1 MQTKSIARQIIMSV
15 MPFLIISSVVYVLV
29 CYYISYHNINDSIDA
44 KMLESLNVAH
54 QNMQNE
60 LNANAAIAKGF
71 AAFAATSDEE
81 MLMPSAFEDY
91 LKIMVATNEN
101 TVGGGIWYEPYRYN
115 ADRYYFGPYTFKEND
130 QVFFTAE
137 YENTINYHEMDWYTS
152 GKDSLGEI
160 IWSDAYHDPVPDVS
174 MVTATQAMFD
184 SAGKFVGV
192 STADMALD
200 VIRQIVS
207 QVHVGATGHAFLLG
221 RTGEYIYFEGM
232 NKGVTEFMHEDENP
246 AFAVLGNYLLEHES
260 GTTSLVHND
269 QKNRIYFMTLPS
281 VQWKLGIAIQEDEIG
296 SSMRSQILLSA
307 AIPLLGLVL
316 SAFAL
321 VRVAQQL
328 QQVTKKVNA
337 VAIRAAGGD
346 LDAQIEVTASD
357 EFGVMEQQLNIMI
370 ANMREMS
377 KQAEERLHEAQ
388 EASLAKSEFLSR
400 MSHEIRTPINAIIGM
415 TQIARSTNETERII
429 ECLGKID
436 IASKQL
442 LSLVNDVLD
451 MSKIEANKLTIEQ
464 KPFLFSALVDNVTII
479 ASVKAQ
485 EKNQEF
491 EVHIAPEIPAT
502 LLGDELR
509 ISQVIN
515 NLLSNAVKFT
525 PDQGRVKLA
534 FDIAAQNGNNLTL
547 RAVVSDTGIGMS
559 EEQQSKLFESFEQA
573 DGSISRR
580 FGGTGLGMAI
590 SKRIMDIMGG
600 DIAVRSTL
608 GEGSEFTACFL
619 LQTTEEEG
627 EAIDAPLTE
636 IPDLSAFTLLLAE
649 DIDINREIV
658 LALLEDTGVHI
669 ECAENGKVACS
680 MISANPEAYN
690 LILMDLQ
697 MPEMGGLE
705 ATRTIRAMSH
715 PHCQRIPIIAMTA
728 NAFQEDIEQ
737 CLDAGMNNH
746 IAKPIDSELMIRVLA
761 KTLLKKKM

>member
-15 MPFLIISSVVYVLV
+15 MPFLIISSLVYVFV

-81 MLMPSAFEDY
+81 RLLPSAFEEY
-91 LKIMVATNEN
+91 LKIMVSTNVN
-101 TVGGGIWYEPYRYN
+101 TVGGGIWYEPYRYQ
-115 ADRYYFGPYTFKEND
+115 AGRYYFGPYTFKEDD

-152 GKDSLGEI
+152 GKDSQGAI

-184 SAGKFVGV
+184 ADGEFIGV

-200 VIRQIVS
+200 VIRQIVR
-207 QVHVGATGHAFLLG
+207 QVHVGETGHAFLLG
-221 RTGEYIYFEGM
+221 RTGEYIYFEGVD
-232 NKGVTEFMHEDENP
+232 KGVTEFMHEDENP
-246 AFAVLGNYLLEHES
+246 AFAALGNYLLGNES
-260 GTTSLVHND
+260 GTTSLIHND
-269 QKNRIYFMTLPS
+269 HKNRIYFMTIPS

-296 SSMRSQILLSA
+296 SSMRSQMLLSA

-346 LDAQIEVTASD
+346 LDAQIEVTAQD
-357 EFGVMEQQLNIMI
+357 EFGVMESQLNIMI
-370 ANMREMS
+370 SNMREMRT
-377 KQAEERLHEAQ
+377 QLDERLQQAQ

-415 TQIARSTNETERII
+415 TQIAKSTQDTARIT
-429 ECLGKID
+429 ECLSKID

-464 KPFLFSALVDNVTII
+464 KPFTFAALVDNVTII

-485 EKNQEF
+485 EKSQSF
-491 EVHIAPEIPAT
+491 EVSIAPEIPVM

-525 PDQGRVKLA
+525 PEGGRVKLA
-534 FDIAAQNGNNLTL
+534 FDIAAKDNNVISL
-547 RAVVSDTGIGMS
+547 RVVVSDTGIGMS

-590 SKRIMDIMGG
+590 SKRIIDIMGG
-600 DIAVRSTL
+600 DITVRSTL
-608 GEGSEFTACFL
+608 GEGSEFTACFT
-619 LQTTEEEG
+619 LQATEEKAETEDG
-627 EAIDAPLTE
+627 SLTE
-636 IPDLSAFTLLLAE
+636 MPDLSAYTLLLAE
-649 DIDINREIV
+649 DIDINQEIV

-669 ECAENGKVACS
+669 ECAENGLVACN
-680 MISANPEAYN
+680 MMSASPESYD

-715 PHCQRIPIIAMTA
+715 AHCQSIPIIAMTA

-737 CLDAGMNNH
+737 CLEAGMNMH

-761 KTLLKKKM
+761 KTLLKRG